1 MRRGFFSRLLYSFMM
16 VSIVPVI
23 LLGVFTMFIS
33 MKVSMTQLEKQVMS
47 TSLRAGDALGQL
59 FSDFGERLEVFS
71 EDRELLE
78 VLKGAYTS
86 ESTIQDINQKM
97 YILLVGYASEFGMH
111 VVSRDGKLSVSQR
124 FQSPLYDSALF
135 SQWGLLRAVANQ
147 EKYVVYPNRYVTSEG
162 VEIAVSLG
170 CAIRDPQTRELLG
183 YALLDIPYQSIEKV
197 LSGVATD
204 LPVLYALLDKRQF
217 LVYDNLGIGEGSPFV
232 KESYRAKIAPLTE
245 EKSYLQRFKGERF
258 LLASGQV
265 PSYGLQILSA
275 VPVGLVFR
283 NLTYIGI
290 VTLVLAVLALI
301 LCLIFSW
308 MVAKSISTPVLEIV
322 RVMAR
327 VEQGDMQIRSNIKSH
342 DEIGLLSR
350 GLNRMIWK
358 LDKLFRLDLEK
369 QDRLRLAE
377 IKHLQAQ
384 INPHFLY
391 NTLDSIRYLSKLNMN
406 KEINL
411 VVSRLGIL
419 LKSSMSNNDDIE
431 TVDETMQIIASYLA
445 IQQVIYPDKFDFSL
459 DISEELRKVLLPKLI
474 IQPIV
479 ENAIFHGMGTITRK
493 CLLEVKGRV
502 ENNVCV
508 LEIIDDG
515 AGIEDSVLSLL
526 LDSDRT
532 DDSSKGIGVNNVHRR
547 IQLYYGAEYGLEIK
561 SQVGLGT
568 VVSISVPLVYDPQW
582 FRAKYREGEAP
593 CIE

>member
-1 MRRGFFSRLLYSFMM
+1 MM

-23 LLGVFTMFIS
+23 VLGVFTMFIS
-33 MKVSMTQLEKQVMS
+33 MKVSMNQLEKQVMT
-47 TSLRAGDALGQL
+47 TSLRAGDTISTL
-59 FSDFGERLEVFS
+59 FSDFGERLETFCEDEELVGVFKRA
-71 EDRELLE
+71 D
-78 VLKGAYTS
+78 TS
-86 ESTIQDINQKM
+86 ESAIQEIYQKM

-111 VVSRDGKLSVSQR
+111 VVSRDGGLSISQH
-124 FQSPLYDSALF
+124 FQSSLNNPALF
-135 SQWGLLRAVANQ
+135 SHWGLLRAVSDQ
-147 EKYVVYPNRYVTSEG
+147 EKFVVYPNRYVTSEG
-162 VEIAVSLG
+162 IEITVSLG
-170 CAIRDPQTRELLG
+170 CAIRDPQTKELLG
-183 YALLDIPYQSIEKV
+183 YALLDIPYQSIEKI
-197 LSGVATD
+197 LSNVATD
-204 LPVLYALLDKRQF
+204 LHVLYALLDKQQY

-232 KESYRAKIAPLTE
+232 KESYRAKIASPPE
-245 EKSYLQRFKGERF
+245 DESYLQRFKDERF

-265 PSYGLQILSA
+265 LPYDLQILSA

-283 NLTYIGI
+283 NLTYIGF
-290 VTLVLAVLALI
+290 VTLILAVLALV

-308 MVAKSISTPVLEIV
+308 MVAKSISRPVLEIV

-327 VEQGDMQIRSNIKSH
+327 VEQGDMQIRSNISSR

-411 VVSRLGIL
+411 VVSRLGTL
-419 LKSSMSNNDDIE
+419 LKSSMSNSGDIE
-431 TVDETMQIIASYLA
+431 TVDETMQVIVSYLA

-459 DISEELRKVLLPKLI
+459 DISEELGEVLLPKLI

-479 ENAIFHGMGTITRK
+479 ENAIFHGMDTIARK
-493 CLLEVKGRV
+493 CFLQIQGRV
-502 ENNVCV
+502 ENNACI

-515 AGIEDSVLSLL
+515 AGIEDSVLSQLL
-526 LDSDRT
+526 EPDET
-532 DDSSKGIGVNNVHRR
+532 NKPSKGIGVSNVHRR
-547 IQLYYGAEYGLEIK
+547 IQLYYGDEYGLEIS

-568 VVSISVPLVYDPQW
+568 VVRISVPLVYDPQW
-582 FRAKYREGEAP
+582 FRETNREGEIP

>member
-1 MRRGFFSRLLYSFMM
+1 
-16 VSIVPVI
+16 
-23 LLGVFTMFIS
+23 MFIS
-33 MKVSMTQLEKQVMS
+33 MEVSMNQLEKQVMT
-47 TSLRAGDALGQL
+47 TSLRAGDTISQL
-59 FSDFGERLEVFS
+59 FSDFGQRLEVFC
-71 EDRELLE
+71 EDRELVE
-78 VLKGAYTS
+78 VLESGNTS
-86 ESTIQDINQKM
+86 ESAIQDISQKM

-111 VVSRDGKLSVSQR
+111 VVSCDGVLSVSQR
-124 FQSPLYDSALF
+124 FQSPLYDSSLF
-135 SQWGLLRAVANQ
+135 SQWGLLRAVSNQ

-170 CAIRDPQTRELLG
+170 CAIRDPQTKELLG

-204 LPVLYALLDKRQF
+204 LPVLYALLDKQQF

-232 KESYRAKIAPLTE
+232 KESYRAKIAPPAE
-245 EKSYLQRFKGERF
+245 EESYLQRFKGERF

-265 PSYGLQILSA
+265 LPYDLQILSA

-290 VTLVLAVLALI
+290 VTLILAVLALI

-327 VEQGDMQIRSNIKSH
+327 VEQGDMQIRSNIKSR

-358 LDKLFRLDLEK
+358 LDRLFRLDLEK
-369 QDRLRLAE
+369 QDRLRIAE

-419 LKSSMSNNDDIE
+419 LKSSMSNNGDSE
-431 TVDETMQIIASYLA
+431 TVDETMEVIVSYLA

-459 DISEELRKVLLPKLI
+459 EVSEELREVLLPKLI

-479 ENAIFHGMGTITRK
+479 ENAIFHGMGTIARK
-493 CLLEVKGRV
+493 CLLQIKGRV
-502 ENNVCV
+502 VNNACV
-508 LEIIDDG
+508 FEIIDDG
-515 AGIEDSVLSLL
+515 AGIEDTVLSRLL
-526 LDSDRT
+526 EPEDPNKV
-532 DDSSKGIGVNNVHRR
+532 SKGIGVNNVHRR
-547 IQLYYGAEYGLEIK
+547 IQLYYGTEYGLEIK

-568 VVSISVPLVYDPQW
+568 VVCISVPLVYDPQW
-582 FRAKYREGEAP
+582 FREKYREGEAP
-593 CIE
+593 CIV

>member
-1 MRRGFFSRLLYSFMM
+1 VRRGFFSRLLYSFMM

>member
-1 MRRGFFSRLLYSFMM
+1 MM

-23 LLGVFTMFIS
+23 VLGVFTMFIS
-33 MKVSMTQLEKQVMS
+33 MKVSMNQLEKQVKG
-47 TSLRAGDALGQL
+47 TSLRSGDTISRL
-59 FSDFGERLEVFS
+59 FSDFGERLEVFC
-71 EDRELLE
+71 EDRTLVDLLKSAE
-78 VLKGAYTS
+78 TS
-86 ESTIQDINQKM
+86 ESAKQDIYQKM

-111 VVSRDGKLSVSQR
+111 LVSRDGAFSVSHR
-124 FQSPLYDSALF
+124 FQSPLYDAAMF

-147 EKYVVYPNRYVTSEG
+147 EKFVVYPNRYLTPEG

-170 CAIRDPQTRELLG
+170 CAVRDPETREVLG

-204 LPVLYALLDKRQF
+204 LPVLYALLDAQQF

-232 KESYRAKIAPLTE
+232 KESYRAKIAPALE
-245 EKSYLQRFKGERF
+245 DERYLQRFKGERF

-265 PSYGLQILSA
+265 LPFGLQIVSA

-283 NLTYIGI
+283 NLTYIGF
-290 VTLVLAVLALI
+290 VTLILAVLALI

-327 VEQGDMQIRSNIKSH
+327 VEQGDMQIRSNIKSR

-358 LDKLFRLDLEK
+358 LDRLFRLDLEK

-411 VVSRLGIL
+411 IVSRLGIL
-419 LKSSMSNNDDIE
+419 LKSSMANNGDIE
-431 TVDETMQIIASYLA
+431 TVDETMQVIVSYLA

-459 DISEELRKVLLPKLI
+459 DIPEELHKVLLPKLI

-479 ENAIFHGMGTITRK
+479 ENAIFHGMGAIARK
-493 CLLEVKGRV
+493 CLLQIRARE
-502 ENNVCV
+502 ENNTCII
-508 LEIIDDG
+508 EIIDDG
-515 AGIEDSVLSLL
+515 AGMEDSVLSRLL
-526 LDSDRT
+526 EPEGENTL
-532 DDSSKGIGVNNVHRR
+532 SKGIGVNNVHRR
-547 IQLYYGAEYGLEIK
+547 IQLYYGSEYGLEIR

-568 VVSISVPLVYDPQW
+568 VVSISVPLVYETQW
-582 FRAKYREGEAP
+582 FRNKDRDREVP

>member
-1 MRRGFFSRLLYSFMM
+1 MM